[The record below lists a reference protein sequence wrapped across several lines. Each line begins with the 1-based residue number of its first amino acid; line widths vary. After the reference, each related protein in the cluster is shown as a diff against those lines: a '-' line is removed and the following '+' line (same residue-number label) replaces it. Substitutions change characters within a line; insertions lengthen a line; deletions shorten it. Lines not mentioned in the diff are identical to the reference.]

1 MSNLP
6 AYIRQKTT
14 KLAQTALE
22 GVGIGTGPHI
32 NIKGN
37 RFALVDAAGNRQPL
51 QTLYCDVVIFDLQ
64 SFYSK
69 IMYPGPW
76 DEDNP
81 LPPICFSDN
90 GVGPSSRAAEPQSLT
105 CKGCPNDRFGSKIS
119 ETGSEVKAC
128 RDEWKT
134 ACVVPGVA
142 RQVFRLTIPPAS
154 LKAFKGYL
162 ASFGNESYDV
172 DDVVTRLTFVDG
184 QNGVLAFQPIGWLND
199 ETAASRDQ
207 AVSTGAANALLGR
220 GDVVFAPGAS
230 AQIQQH
236 LAQRPVQVEHV
247 PQQSAD
253 VHQGFAP
260 ASRPAPQ
267 LPGTLLS
274 SSLLQ
279 KEVVSRAPHHHT
291 ISSPA
296 TNHGQHLSQ
305 PHPYDLAREAM
316 IPSTQQFVTGMQ
328 HGATTPVAPPPPPAE
343 VLSEDGNYRWDGR
356 HWHPRHVPTPPPP
369 PATSQELPPSGAPN
383 PTQPPAAR
391 RPRRTKAEMDAAR
404 AQAPEPAQS
413 VAPPVA
419 PFRQPTTPPSTAAS
433 FQPGAPPPPPNGA
446 ASSFGIGGGVPPN
459 PDVSQALAGL
469 FPPS

>member
-1 MSNLP
+1 MTTLP
-6 AYIRQKTT
+6 SYIRQKTT

-32 NIKGN
+32 NIKGS
-37 RFALVDAAGNRQPL
+37 RFALVDAAGNRKPL

-64 SFYSK
+64 AHYSK

-76 DEDNP
+76 DDDNP

-90 GVGPSSRAAEPQSLT
+90 GVGPSSRADQPQSLT

-119 ETGSEVKAC
+119 ESGSEVKAC

-134 ACVVPGVA
+134 AVVVPGMP

-162 ASFGNESYDV
+162 ASFNNESYDV
-172 DDVVTRLTFVDG
+172 DEVVTRLAFVDG
-184 QNGVLAFQPIGWLND
+184 QNGVLSFQPIGWLND
-199 ETAASRDQ
+199 ETAMARDQ
-207 AVSTGAANALLGR
+207 AVGAGSSNALLGR
-220 GDVVFAPGAS
+220 GDVVFKPGVS
-230 AQIQQH
+230 QTQMQH
-236 LAQRPVQVEHV
+236 Y
-247 PQQSAD
+247 
-253 VHQGFAP
+253 P
-260 ASRPAPQ
+260 ASGLPPPQVGQHTPDPNRQPATVVAPQ
-267 LPGTLLS
+267 LPGTLPS
-274 SSLLQ
+274 SAHLQ
-279 KEVVSRAPHHHT
+279 QEVANRAP
-291 ISSPA
+291 PA
-296 TNHGQHLSQ
+296 
-305 PHPYDLAREAM
+305 
-316 IPSTQQFVTGMQ
+316 QQF
-328 HGATTPVAPPPPPAE
+328 APPVRQAEPPPPPAE
-343 VLSEDGNYRWDGR
+343 VLSPDGMWRWDGAQWQAR
-356 HWHPRHVPTPPPP
+356 QATPPPP
-369 PATSQELPPSGAPN
+369 SFPNVAGGNGATAIAAVTPGAIVGVPN
-383 PTQPPAAR
+383 PPPVQPPAAR

-404 AQAPEPAQS
+404 AQAPDAQS

-419 PFRQPTTPPSTAAS
+419 PFRQATAPPSTAAS

>member
-69 IMYPGPW
+69 IMYPAEF

-81 LPPICFSDN
+81 LPPICWSDN
-90 GVGPSSRAAEPQSLT
+90 GVGPSSRAEHPQALT
-105 CKGCPNDRFGSKIS
+105 CKGCPNDRFGSRIS
-119 ETGSEVKAC
+119 AMGSEVKAC

-142 RQVFRLTIPPAS
+142 RQVFRLTVPPGS

-172 DDVVTRLTFVDG
+172 DEVVTRITFADG

-260 ASRPAPQ
+260 APRPAPQ
-267 LPGTLLS
+267 LPGTLPS
-274 SSLLQ
+274 SAHLQ
-279 KEVVSRAPHHHT
+279 QA
-291 ISSPA
+291 ISHEPV
-296 TNHGQHLSQ
+296 
-305 PHPYDLAREAM
+305 R
-316 IPSTQQFVTGMQ
+316 QQFVTGMQ

-343 VLSEDGNYRWDGR
+343 VLSPDGMWRWDGAQWQAR
-356 HWHPRHVPTPPPP
+356 QATP
-369 PATSQELPPSGAPN
+369 LPPETRVEGAKQQIEN
-383 PTQPPAAR
+383 AGGPTQPPAAR

-404 AQAPEPAQS
+404 AQASEPAQS

-419 PFRQPTTPPSTAAS
+419 PFRQATAPPNTAAS